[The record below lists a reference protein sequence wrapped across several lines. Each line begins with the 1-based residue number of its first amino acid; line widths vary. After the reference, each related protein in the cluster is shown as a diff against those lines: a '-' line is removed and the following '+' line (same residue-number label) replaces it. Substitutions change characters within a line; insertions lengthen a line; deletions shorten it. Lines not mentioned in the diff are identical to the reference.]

1 MTPRSTE
8 QALEELHE
16 LVEDPDMGP
25 VAETALSCVALHGS
39 DPRML
44 LAVIES
50 ARDGAGVAD
59 TPAERQR
66 QRNAQRVTSGSSRI
80 LSDRGGAL

>member
-1 MTPRSTE
+1 VTPRPTE

-16 LVEDPDMGP
+16 LVDDVHLGP
-25 VAETALSCVALHGS
+25 VAETALSCVALHGA

-44 LAVIES
+44 LAAIE
-50 ARDGAGVAD
+50 AAQDGGIVPL
-59 TPAERQR
+59 TKAERQR
-66 QRNAQRVTSGSSRI
+66 QWREQKITSERSRI